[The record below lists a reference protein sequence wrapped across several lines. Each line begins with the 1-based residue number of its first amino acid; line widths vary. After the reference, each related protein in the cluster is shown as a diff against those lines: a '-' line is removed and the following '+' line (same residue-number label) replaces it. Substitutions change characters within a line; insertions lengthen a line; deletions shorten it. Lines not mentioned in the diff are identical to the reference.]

1 MSLLRSLAILTVV
14 LLGSFPSG
22 AEPDSAGVPF
32 VDAAPPGSTADQRL
46 QEIRRR
52 IQAVLV
58 YPPLARSAA
67 LEGTALVRFDIE
79 NDGTPSDVVLYRSSG
94 RPSLDRAAVRA
105 VTASAPLPW
114 VYGRLEVPV
123 RFALESRQ

>member
-1 MSLLRSLAILTVV
+1 MAILGV
-14 LLGSFPSG
+14 LMVGAPPSG
-22 AEPDSAGVPF
+22 AEPDTASPAF
-32 VDAAPPGSTADQRL
+32 VDAAPPRPTAEQRL
-46 QEIRRR
+46 LEIRRR

-58 YPPLARSAA
+58 YPSLARSAA